1 MMAFLLAVLPAW
13 AGDPR
18 QDAARKLDAKVS
30 LDLKGAPLAEAI
42 AVIQDATGMAF
53 VLAEG
58 DQTRVT
64 LKVRDVTAKSA
75 LRLLLPP
82 AGLGAVYEG
91 GAIVIRS
98 RQAIAGPVIL
108 KLYDVRA
115 AAVKLRDFPGP
126 RMDLG
131 PWKVSGVV

>member
-1 MMAFLLAVLPAW
+1 MTALLLAILPAW

-18 QDAARKLDAKVS
+18 DDAARKLDAKVS
-30 LDLKGAPLAEAI
+30 LDLNGAPLAQAI
-42 AVIQDATGMAF
+42 AAIQEATGMPF

-58 DQTRVT
+58 AETPVT

-91 GAIVIRS
+91 GAIVIRN

-108 KLYDVRA
+108 KFYDVRA
-115 AAVKLRDFPGP
+115 AAVKLQDFPGP
-126 RMDLG
+126 RVDLG
-131 PWKVSGVV
+131 PWKGAGIV